1 MKFFRPFNI
10 FTMLMIV
17 AGFAFA
23 FRLVNIFT
31 FSDKPAHEVGAIM
44 PAGAQEAVNEQPP
57 PLTREDIERAVRETA
72 RKADEKQE
80 DAAPPTRMAQA
91 ADRAMPPPPE
101 DEDDAHAFTAS
112 EIEVLQALSQRRE
125 NLDKRERMIA
135 DKEALL
141 EAAAQEVDR
150 KIAELNKLKAEMERL
165 LGTQQQMEEGRLK
178 SLVKIYEGMKPK
190 EAAIIFN
197 TLDLDVLL
205 AIIGNMNERKA
216 TPIMAEMDPEKARI
230 VTIRLAEQRKLPG
243 GKTGGGGMMPQQ

>member
-23 FRLVNIFT
+23 FRLVNVVT
-31 FSDKPAHEVGAIM
+31 FSGKPAHEVGAIM

-72 RKADEKQE
+72 RKADESTE
-80 DAAPPTRMAQA
+80 EASPVRMAQA
-91 ADRAMPPPPE
+91 QERDMAPPP
-101 DEDDAHAFTAS
+101 DDSGEETRAFTAS
-112 EIEVLQALSQRRE
+112 EIEVLQALSRRRE
-125 NLDKRERMIA
+125 DLDKRERMIA

-150 KIAELNKLKAEMERL
+150 KIAELNKLKGEMEKL

-230 VTIRLAEQRKLPG
+230 VTIRLADQRKLPG
-243 GKTGGGGMMPQQ
+243 GKTDGNGMMPLQ

>member
-1 MKFFRPFNI
+1 MNLFRPFNI

-23 FRLVNIFT
+23 FRLVNVVT
-31 FSDKPAHEVGAIM
+31 FSGKPAHEIGAIM

-57 PLTREDIERAVRETA
+57 PLTREDIERAVRETS
-72 RKADEKQE
+72 RKADEPPAEEPPQRHPQAR
-80 DAAPPTRMAQA
+80 DADSASDDSGEEAQ
-91 ADRAMPPPPE
+91 
-101 DEDDAHAFTAS
+101 AFTAS

-150 KIAELNKLKAEMERL
+150 KIAELNKLKGEMERL
-165 LGTQQQMEEGRLK
+165 LGTQQQMEEGRLR

-190 EAAIIFN
+190 EAATIFN

-243 GKTGGGGMMPQQ
+243 GKTDEGGMAPQQ

>member
-1 MKFFRPFNI
+1 MKFFKPFNI

-23 FRLVNIFT
+23 FRLVNIAT
-31 FSDKPAHEVGAIM
+31 FSDKPAHEIGAIM
-44 PAGAQEAVNEQPP
+44 PAGAQESVNEQPP
-57 PLTREDIERAVRETA
+57 PLTREDIERAVKETA
-72 RKADEKQE
+72 RKADERQ
-80 DAAPPTRMAQA
+80 DDPPAPTRMAQA
-91 ADRAMPPPPE
+91 PERDMTPPP
-101 DEDDAHAFTAS
+101 DDDDTHAFTAS
-112 EIEVLQALSQRRE
+112 EIEVLQALSQRRD

-150 KIAELNKLKAEMERL
+150 KIAELNKLKTEMEKL
-165 LGTQQQMEEGRLK
+165 LGTQQQMEEGRLR

-243 GKTGGGGMMPQQ
+243 GGMMPSQ